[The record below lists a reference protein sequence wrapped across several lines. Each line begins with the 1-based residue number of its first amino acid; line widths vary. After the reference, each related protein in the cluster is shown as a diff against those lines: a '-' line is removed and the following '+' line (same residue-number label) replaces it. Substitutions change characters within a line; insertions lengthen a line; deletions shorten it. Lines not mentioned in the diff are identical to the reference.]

1 MNNAVLRAVLIGMLL
16 VSFGCS
22 ESGNDDQARLLKDVD
37 STLTYSVVFQDIDK
51 YAGKRV
57 AWDGIALG
65 SYRGPKDG
73 KKMVRENYTFLPAD
87 DRSGGVDF
95 DKPFMFHRLEGE
107 DFRTES
113 AKRADAN
120 PKGHRRRL
128 VIGTSEGSEEFK
140 YEENGESKTI
150 KAPVL
155 KDVIV
160 TVATNGDHVGGF

>member
-1 MNNAVLRAVLIGMLL
+1 MNNAVLRVVLNGVLCGL
-16 VSFGCS
+16 FGCT
-22 ESGNDDQARLLKDVD
+22 ESSNDDQARLLKGVD

-57 AWDGIALG
+57 AWDGITLG

-73 KKMVRENYTFLPAD
+73 TKNVRENYTYLPAD

-95 DKPFMFHRLEGE
+95 DKPFMFHRLEGD

-113 AKRADAN
+113 AKRADAD

-128 VIGTSEGSEEFK
+128 VIGTIERSEEFK

-150 KAPVL
+150 NAPVL

-160 TVATNGDHVGGF
+160 SVPAEMK